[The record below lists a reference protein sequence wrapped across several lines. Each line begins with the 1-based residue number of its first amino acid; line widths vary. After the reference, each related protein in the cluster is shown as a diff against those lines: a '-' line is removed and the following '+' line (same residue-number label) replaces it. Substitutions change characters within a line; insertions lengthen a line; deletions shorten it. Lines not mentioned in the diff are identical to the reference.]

1 MTIKLYDGAK
11 VTLCNGDRGVCRLG
25 VALTTTYPYDVC
37 LDDGRKYCGYS
48 LSGRFGIGVGTQFD
62 VVSIEEPEPE
72 FKDGDKVEVGYEIS
86 DVWNP
91 YTYALKFNGQHYVYG
106 VRDTLII
113 AQKVRKPE
121 PKYKYR
127 WLMQNPETLDIWL
140 SSFYETG
147 AEAEAANG
155 AVKALYPIK
164 ESKIPI

>member
-1 MTIKLYDGAK
+1 MSI
-11 VTLCNGDRGVCRLG
+11 
-25 VALTTTYPYDVC
+25 YPYEVR
-37 LDDGRKYCGYS
+37 LDDGRRYCGYS
-48 LSGRFGIGVGTQFD
+48 PSGRFGIGVGTQFD

-127 WLMQNPETLDIWL
+127 WLMQNPLPSMKQGQKQKQLMVL
-140 SSFYETG
+140 SKPFTPSRNQRSPYE
-147 AEAEAANG
+147 N
-155 AVKALYPIK
+155 LCLLH
-164 ESKIPI
+164 